1 MTTLQQV
8 LTILA
13 AAAATV
19 LTRSLPFA
27 VFSSG
32 DRTPHVVRYLGAAL
46 PPAVFGLL
54 VVYCLRN
61 VDVLSGAH
69 GLPEFIAI
77 AGTAAL
83 HLWRRGGAT
92 CSSPSSAA
100 RRSTWRWP
108 ACFSA
113 ERAGAAPPGWL
124 DLYGDRTDLI
134 QQRTIWHKH
143 DGVCFPAADGHGRP
157 IS

>member
-19 LTRSLPFA
+19 LTRGLPFA

-32 DRTPHVVRYLGAAL
+32 DKTPRVVRYLGAAL

-61 VDVLSGAH
+61 VDVLSGTH

-83 HLWRRGGAT
+83 HLWKRNMLLSIFGGTAIYMV
-92 CSSPSSAA
+92 
-100 RRSTWRWP
+100 
-108 ACFSA
+108 
-113 ERAGAAPPGWL
+113 L
-124 DLYGDRTDLI
+124 LYVLGL
-134 QQRTIWHKH
+134 
-143 DGVCFPAADGHGRP
+143 A
-157 IS
+157 